1 MNYILVFGLL
11 LAGLV
16 LLVVGAEILVRGASR
31 LAGSLGISPLVIGL
45 TIVSYGTSSPEM
57 AVAIQ
62 SSLANQVL

>member
-45 TIVSYGTSSPEM
+45 TL
-57 AVAIQ
+57 
-62 SSLANQVL
+62 SLIHI